1 LAIGNGMIVLWVLIG
16 IFLGTLYT
24 ASIRFEIAQ
33 VSKQNKKLEQRNP
46 FFSILRI
53 LICSAIL
60 VLAFRADMKLG
71 FTCLAA
77 FLLSKYVALVI
88 IIKKQ
93 PKGE

>member
-1 LAIGNGMIVLWVLIG
+1 MIVVWVFIG

-33 VSKQNKKLEQRNP
+33 ISKQNKKLEQRNP

-60 VLAFRADMKLG
+60 VLSFRADMKFG
-71 FTCLAA
+71 FACLAA
-77 FLLSKYVALVI
+77 FLLFKYIALVI

-93 PKGE
+93 SKGE